1 MAKPTNTFALGLTVI
16 VMLALFF
23 GTLVFIGGSDLFGPA
38 RNAYAVRFPASS
50 PLPDEI
56 AAGAPVFCGLL
67 EVGSV
72 DRVSHEIE
80 RGADDRPDRLFVRL
94 DIRVDKLVPLRS
106 DCRIVARGPL
116 LGGGGKLVI
125 VDPGLHGQ
133 PVTPGAVIDGMP
145 GSTFDAALDTL
156 AGELDPHNPA
166 GLVAL
171 VKTELDAGNARSV
184 MAKIHRS
191 VEDLNL
197 ITTSLARQMDA
208 RDREA
213 LLAKLGQILDHVNE
227 ATGSL
232 RDELTVQS
240 EEVVL
245 GKLHKGL
252 DTLNADLEAVLAV
265 IQDNRPHIDGTLAG
279 LRRTVDTVEHGIATP
294 LAEQLDVTS
303 DTSLLSKLHVSFDR
317 LNQSLADLTVVTGET
332 RQVLVLNKERLN
344 DIFAN
349 VNETSAHLKAASK
362 EIRRSPWRLLYRP
375 SLEETRELNIFDA
388 SREFA
393 TAAAHLDDSATQLRA
408 LLDAYGGQVAA
419 DDPELLAIKARLQET
434 FTRFTEAESTLWK
447 ELSAR

>member
-16 VMLALFF
+16 VMLVLFF
-23 GTLVFIGGSDLFGPA
+23 GTLVFIGGSGLFGPA
-38 RNAYAVRFPASS
+38 RNAYAVRFPASA
-50 PLPDEI
+50 PLPDEM

-67 EVGSV
+67 QVGSV
-72 DRVSHEIE
+72 DRVSHETE
-80 RGADDRPDRLFVRL
+80 RGADDRSARLFVRL
-94 DIRVDKLVPLRS
+94 DIRVDRRVPLRS

-125 VDPGLHGQ
+125 VDPGLHGR
-133 PVTPGAVIDGMP
+133 PVTPGSVIDGMP
-145 GSTFDAALDTL
+145 AGTFDAALDAL

-166 GLVAL
+166 GLVTL
-171 VKTELDAGNARSV
+171 VKTELDADNARSV

-197 ITTSLARQMDA
+197 ITKNLARQTDA

-213 LLAKLGQILDHVNE
+213 LLAKLGLILDYVNE

-232 RDELTVQS
+232 RDQLTLRS
-240 EEVVL
+240 DEVVL

-252 DTLNADLEAVLAV
+252 DTLNADLEAVRAL
-265 IQDNRPHIDGTLAG
+265 IQDNRPTIDDTLAG
-279 LRRTVDTVEHGIATP
+279 LRQTVDTVQHGIAAP
-294 LAEQLDVTS
+294 LAEQLDTAV
-303 DTSLLSKLHVSFDR
+303 DASLLNKLHVSFDR
-317 LNQSLADLTVVTGET
+317 LNRSLADLTVVTGET

-344 DIFAN
+344 GIFAN

-375 SLEETRELNIFDA
+375 TLEETRELNIFDA

-393 TAAAHLDDSATQLRA
+393 TAAAHLEDSSAQLRA

-419 DDPELLAIKARLQET
+419 DDPDLLAIKARLQET
-434 FTRFTEAESTLWK
+434 FARFTQAESALWK
-447 ELSAR
+447 ELSVR